1 MEFLKDLW
9 DYMKVRKKY
18 WLVPLIMI
26 LLLIGFLIIFAGGSA
41 IGPFIY
47 TLF

>member
-1 MEFLKDLW
+1 MEIIKDLLGFIIT
-9 DYMKVRKKY
+9 RKKY
-18 WLVPLIMI
+18 WLAPVIFI
-26 LLLIGFLIIFAGGSA
+26 LLLIGFILVFAGSSA